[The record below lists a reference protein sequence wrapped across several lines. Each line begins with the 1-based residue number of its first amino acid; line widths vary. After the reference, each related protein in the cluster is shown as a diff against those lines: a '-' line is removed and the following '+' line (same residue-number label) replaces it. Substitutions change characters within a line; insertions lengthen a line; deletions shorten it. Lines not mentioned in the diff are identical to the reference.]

1 MDREVYIV
9 VTAQKTRE
17 GDVNVFI
24 SGVFEEEVAAQE
36 NLELVKGLE
45 NEDGKHYQ
53 VIPFTMNRLY
63 LERDLFGLTLEEM
76 VRNGEIDYL
85 IGEDGNFVFTAID
98 KSNQ

>member
-1 MDREVYIV
+1 MDREVYV
-9 VTAQKTRE
+9 LVTAQKTKE
-17 GDVNVFI
+17 GDVNLFI

-45 NEDGKHYQ
+45 NEPDKHYQ

-63 LERDLFGLTLEEM
+63 LEKDIFGSTLQEM

-85 IGEDGNFVFTAID
+85 IGEDGSFVFTAID